1 MGNLI
6 KQQSSGSGGFDHGF
20 TAMRRRNFD
29 DGSKRLNAKA
39 LQTHSLSSQGGV
51 TARIASLQSAAKDK
65 RAGEPSRTLD
75 AVPPPGY
82 SRKKDGWWYSSGSN
96 DGVACFVCGP
106 IDFVALTRDENG
118 GSWGIHTRWL
128 DRDGTLHNHSI
139 PMSLLAS
146 DGAEIRATLLDRG
159 CSISTTAHGKGKF
172 MELLGTIDVKAR
184 ALAVGKTGW
193 FGNAFVTPNGTIGDT
208 SDNRII
214 YQVPDISDHA
224 YRQKGDLTAWKDEVA
239 SLAVGNS
246 RLVLGFSVAV
256 SGPLLGLLGEEGG
269 GVHVRGPSSIGKS
282 TMLYASASVW
292 GAPDFLSSWSATA
305 SGLEG
310 KCVQHNETVLILD
323 EISQLDPKDAAVAA
337 YLIANGSG
345 KARASRSGSLRKTAK
360 WKVPFLSSGEISL
373 AELAARDGRGAK
385 RSAAGQEIRILD
397 VEADAGAGLGLF
409 EALHDAPHPEALAR
423 RIKDGAAKVYG
434 VAGPAFVER
443 IAANRDEITTTLKK
457 AIDDFVATHVPMNAN
472 GQVARAGR
480 RFGLI
485 AAAGELAIE
494 LGIFPWPAGEAS
506 GACATILHQWMK
518 GRGGVGSAED
528 REAIAKVRG
537 FLEMHGGSRFEPVDA
552 DEDAPR
558 IHNRAGFWRNVKD
571 TREYLF
577 LSETWKNEVCAGLDA
592 RRVAKVLADRGLL
605 VRDSGGKNSISVNLP
620 AGIGKT
626 RCYVVSAAIFEEG
639 GDS

>member
-6 KQQSSGSGGFDHGF
+6 KQPQAGSDSFDHAI

-29 DGSKRLNAKA
+29 DGSKRLNIEAPPNHA
-39 LQTHSLSSQGGV
+39 PSSQGGV
-51 TARIASLQSAAKDK
+51 AARIANLRPAAKDK
-65 RAGEPSRTLD
+65 RAVESSKTLD
-75 AVPPPGY
+75 VAPPPGFF
-82 SRKKDGWWYSSGSN
+82 RKKDGWWYSSGS
-96 DGVACFVCGP
+96 DGASACFVCGP
-106 IDFVALTRDENG
+106 LDFVALTRDENG
-118 GSWGIHTRWL
+118 GSWGIHTRW
-128 DRDGTLHNHSI
+128 RDPDDTLHNNSI
-139 PMSLLAS
+139 PMLKLAS
-146 DGAEIRATLLDRG
+146 DGTEIRATMLDRG
-159 CSISTTAHGKGKF
+159 CPVSTTAYGKGKF
-172 MELLGTIDVKAR
+172 MELLGTIDIKAR
-184 ALAVGKTGW
+184 AMAVGKTGW
-193 FGNAFVTPNGTIGDT
+193 FGSAFVTPNGTIGDT
-208 SDNRII
+208 PDNRVI
-214 YQVPDISDHA
+214 YQVSDISDHA

-246 RLVLGFSVAV
+246 RLVLGLSVAV
-256 SGPLLGLLGEEGG
+256 TGPLLGLLGEEGG

-292 GAPDFLSSWSATA
+292 GGPDFLSSWSATA
-305 SGLEG
+305 NGLEG

-345 KARASRSGSLRKTAK
+345 KARASRSGSLRKAAK
-360 WKVPFLSSGEISL
+360 WQVPFLSSGEISL

-385 RSAAGQEIRILD
+385 RSAAGQEVRILD

-409 EALHDAPHPEALAR
+409 EALHDAPCPEALAR
-423 RIKDGAAKVYG
+423 GIKDGAAKVYG

-443 IAANRDEITTTLKK
+443 IAANRDEITATLKK
-457 AIDDFVATHVPMNAN
+457 AIDDFVAAQVPVNAN

-506 GACATILHQWMK
+506 AACATIFHQWMK

-552 DEDAPR
+552 DDDTPR
-558 IHNRAGFWRNVKD
+558 IHNRAGFWRNTKN

-626 RCYVVSAAIFEEG
+626 RCYVVSAAIFDEG